1 MTSEY
6 FCKLILPTFTNS
18 FSHFK
23 DLVSEGPTNQDTE
36 ELLQKISKIRKGL
49 DAAQED
55 AFVHCLTNRLSIV
68 QGPPGCGKTFL
79 GAKILEVLLNVDLGG
94 PVLVMTYKNH
104 ALDEFLLHATKFCS
118 KEQIVRIGGRSKEPE
133 LEKCNLNA
141 LDVRST
147 SAIYDQIQEQ
157 KVIIEKTSTEVK
169 SALGRVHETSQINEY
184 SVLRSLNSEQ
194 MHNLLAKHPDGK
206 KRNHATNK
214 VIPFV
219 LTKWKSLEEYVKKW
233 SEGEVDD
240 KEKECVDMMIAA
252 VRKWMP
258 DKMLLSQLKEIER
271 ELNFERSKD
280 LAEDDA
286 NHVKRESK
294 EEQVMSSALVSK
306 IQDNKK
312 CVPITFL
319 D

>member
-1 MTSEY
+1 M
-6 FCKLILPTFTNS
+6 
-18 FSHFK
+18 
-23 DLVSEGPTNQDTE
+23 
-36 ELLQKISKIRKGL
+36 
-49 DAAQED
+49 
-55 AFVHCLTNRLSIV
+55 
-68 QGPPGCGKTFL
+68 
-79 GAKILEVLLNVDLGG
+79 
-94 PVLVMTYKNH
+94 VMTYKNH

-194 MHNLLAKHPDGK
+194 MHNLLANLPDGK
-206 KRNHATNK
+206 KRNHAANQ

-319 D
+319 DK